1 MKGISFIAFVI
12 GVNFVIGGRLRS
24 WFQIFV
30 GRRVKVLTG
39 CKLWNVTRQIIITN
53 DGLFIPKLV
62 RNWMK
67 NCKNLGVC
75 AHPRLNDKK
84 ELKEHRGV
92 MNILYRLLFLQ
103 SKLHMYQHYKL
114 HIKGC
119 RYNLFVKMCR
129 PSHRPEQLAE
139 FSRSEFDPELF
150 LHSAYVKFFVTF
162 ATIASY
168 LTFCDKMWQ
177 FLI

>member
-1 MKGISFIAFVI
+1 MK
-12 GVNFVIGGRLRS
+12 
-24 WFQIFV
+24 
-30 GRRVKVLTG
+30 
-39 CKLWNVTRQIIITN
+39 
-53 DGLFIPKLV
+53 
-62 RNWMK
+62 
-67 NCKNLGVC
+67 
-75 AHPRLNDKK
+75 
-84 ELKEHRGV
+84 
-92 MNILYRLLFLQ
+92 ILSILLFLQ

-162 ATIASY
+162 ATKKPY
-168 LTFCDKMWQ
+168 LTSWDKMLHI
-177 FLI
+177 LI

>member
-1 MKGISFIAFVI
+1 MKVISFVTFA
-12 GVNFVIGGRLRS
+12 NFVIGGMLGS

-30 GRRVKVLTG
+30 GRRVKSTES
-39 CKLWNVTRQIIITN
+39 CKLWNAARHIIVTFY
-53 DGLFIPKLV
+53 GLFIPNLV
-62 RNWMK
+62 TNWMK
-67 NCKNLGVC
+67 NCKNLSV
-75 AHPRLNDKK
+75 HITLNDKK
-84 ELKEHRGV
+84 ELKDNSGV